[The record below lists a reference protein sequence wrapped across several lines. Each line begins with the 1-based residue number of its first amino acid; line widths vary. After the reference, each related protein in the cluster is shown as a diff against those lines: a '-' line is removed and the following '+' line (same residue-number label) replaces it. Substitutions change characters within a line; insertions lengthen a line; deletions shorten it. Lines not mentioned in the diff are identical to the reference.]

1 MRRKYGGG
9 GREGDDENREKQYKR
24 SGEAKGGE
32 IKEESRSG
40 KIMILL
46 GVAALVAADSHSV
59 EFRGYRA
66 PRRYSS
72 ESYESSE
79 ANYDFDWAVRHGPSR
94 NDFGQQETRNGD
106 DTQGTYHVQLPDG
119 RRQTVTYFVDGG
131 SGYIAD
137 VKYDG
142 SASFES
148 GSFESGSFESGSFES
163 YERPRPRYFYGSN
176 ESK

>member
-1 MRRKYGGG
+1 M
-9 GREGDDENREKQYKR
+9 N
-24 SGEAKGGE
+24 A
-32 IKEESRSG
+32 

-119 RRQTVTYFVDGG
+119 RRQTVTYYVDGG

-148 GSFESGSFESGSFES
+148 GSFESGSFES
-163 YERPRPRYFYGSN
+163 YERPRPRYF
-176 ESK
+176 

>member
-1 MRRKYGGG
+1 MGNITQHTSRKFEGGERG
-9 GREGDDENREKQYKR
+9 VDKKREKQYER
-24 SGEAKGGE
+24 SGEAKGVE
-32 IKEESRSG
+32 VKKESRSG
-40 KIMILL
+40 EIMILL

-79 ANYDFDWAVRHGPSR
+79 AKYDFDWAVRDGPSR
-94 NDFGQQETRNGD
+94 NDFGQQETRDND
-106 DTQGTYHVQLPDG
+106 NTQGSYRVQLPDG
-119 RRQTVTYFVDGG
+119 RLQTVTYFVDGG

-148 GSFESGSFESGSFES
+148 GSFESGSSESRSFES
-163 YERPRPRYFYGSN
+163 YERPRPRYF
-176 ESK
+176 